1 MSLESKKAVAIGNK
15 KIIESLCGTCAYK
28 GCTNCPSLVPIPGR
42 EEQVK
47 DFQQVKRGIE
57 LKNGKI
63 IVLSC
68 TDYLRTLKKEEKIQ
82 TPNVSFEWDLRQR
95 KFVKVIK

>member
-1 MSLESKKAVAIGNK
+1 MKVAIINNK
-15 KIIESLCGTCAYK
+15 DIESLCGTCTYR

-47 DFQQVKRGIE
+47 DFPQIKSGIE
-57 LKNGKI
+57 LENGKI
-63 IVLSC
+63 IVRSC
-68 TDYLRTLKKEEKIQ
+68 TNYQRVLKKEEKIKVKK
-82 TPNVSFEWDLRQR
+82 PVFEWDLKQR